1 MIQEVVR
8 VGGQLIVL
16 ILLQF
21 LIFSNINFLGYINP
35 YPYIFLFLLY
45 RLDGSPILLLFIG
58 FFTGLLLDLTLQSP
72 GAHTIALLVT
82 AFSRTSLCQFTIG
95 INAEYAATVWETG
108 AKMIQQTN
116 FLIALILVHHLTY
129 FTISFFSWE
138 AWLSIVINTLSSG
151 LFTFLILW
159 LTLMLYQK
167 NR

>member
-1 MIQEVVR
+1 MIQEALR
-8 VGGQLIVL
+8 LGGQIIGL

-35 YPYIFLFLLY
+35 YPYVFLLLLY
-45 RLDGSPILLLFIG
+45 RLDGSPTLLLFIS

-95 INAEYAATVWETG
+95 INAEYATTVWESG
-108 AKMIQQTN
+108 AKIAQQTN

-129 FTISFFSWE
+129 YTISFFSWE
-138 AWLSIVINTLSSG
+138 AWATIAINTLSSG

-159 LTLMLYQK
+159 LTLFLYQK